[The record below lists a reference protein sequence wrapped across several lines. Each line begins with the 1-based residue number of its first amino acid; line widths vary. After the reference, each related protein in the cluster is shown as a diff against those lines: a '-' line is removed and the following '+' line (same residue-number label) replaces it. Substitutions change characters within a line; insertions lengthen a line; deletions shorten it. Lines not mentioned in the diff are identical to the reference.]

1 MNRTMLMAAV
11 VTALATGSA
20 HARGPGGEEA
30 SYTFSKPPVDSLG
43 VQSLADLRGKPVLI
57 DFWGTR

>member
-1 MNRTMLMAAV
+1 MQAAMLAGMATVVALGVSPGAV
-11 VTALATGSA
+11 RA
-20 HARGPGGEEA
+20 GEE
-30 SYTFSKPPVDSLG
+30 SNYSFSKAPVNSLG